1 MRTEASIRPVL
12 VAGLGVALLCIMD
25 AAMKVVSPVYSV
37 GEVVGL
43 RYVAGAFFASLT
55 FLVLSREKPG
65 LDSLRRNLMR
75 AVIVLLTA
83 TCFFTAIAR
92 LPLVEAVTLTFLAPL
107 FMSLLGYAILREP
120 IGPRTLVGIGLGLAG
135 VAVIAHGQGSDT
147 SRPFDVIGL
156 AAALGC
162 AFFYALSMV
171 LMRQQSA
178 KDSTLTIV
186 ALSNIFAFL
195 LAMPA
200 MIWFWQTPT
209 PPHLIIFAASGLLGT
224 LGHLCMAWAYSRAHA
239 GKLGLLEYSA
249 FVWAMIFGYFI
260 FAEVPTTWTLA
271 GAALIVLACLI
282 ALMRR

>member
-37 GEVVGL
+37 AEVVGL

-55 FLVLSREKPG
+55 FLALSREKPG

-75 AVIVLLTA
+75 SVIVLLTA

-120 IGPRTLVGIGLGLAG
+120 IGPRTLVGVGLGLAG
-135 VAVIAHGQGSDT
+135 VAVIAHGQGSDQ

-171 LMRQQSA
+171 LMRKQSA

-209 PPHLIIFAASGLLGT
+209 PSHLVIFAASGLLGT